1 MDETPV
7 RDRAAFLRA
16 YDESMLRWP
25 SGTEFTDLASDVGT
39 TRVYSCGP
47 GDGRPVL
54 LLAAYGATSA
64 EWNPLAHDLA
74 ADHRV
79 HAVDVPGD
87 PGRSIADGAPIAT
100 PADLRRWLGTVLTGL
115 GLESAHLVGH
125 SYGAWI
131 ALDLALGEPARVSAL
146 TLLDPTMCFA
156 PLLKGYIFRAT
167 PVMLK
172 PSGARRT
179 ALIRWE
185 TRGVPVNQEWLEL
198 TALGTDAFGLTS
210 TVPTK
215 IPGASA
221 FPALTAPTTVVLAGR
236 GRVNHART
244 VSRRAAARSTL
255 ISTHILA
262 DASHY
267 GLPMTH
273 PQQIADLVRAA
284 GATPPRPPAT

>member
-1 MDETPV
+1 MSGDRFTGP
-7 RDRAAFLRA
+7 RDRAAFLAA
-16 YDESMLRWP
+16 YDAAMLRWP
-25 SGTEFTDLASDVGT
+25 PGTGVTDLTSEFGT

-47 GDGRPVL
+47 AGAPPVV
-54 LLAAYGATSA
+54 LLAAYGATCA

-87 PGRSIADGAPIAT
+87 PGRSVADGAAIGSS
-100 PADLRRWLGTVLTGL
+100 ADLRRWLTSVLSGL
-115 GLESAHLVGH
+115 GLDAAHLVGH

-131 ALDLALGEPARVSAL
+131 SLDLALGEPERVSGL

-156 PLLKGYIFRAT
+156 PMLKGYIFRAT
-167 PVMLK
+167 PVMLR
-172 PSGARRT
+172 PSGDRRT

-185 TRGVPVNQEWLEL
+185 TRGVSLNEDWLAL

-215 IPGASA
+215 IPPASA
-221 FPALTAPTTVVLAGR
+221 FDALTAPTTAVFAGR
-236 GRVNHART
+236 GRVIHART
-244 VSRRAAARSTL
+244 AARRAAARSTL
-255 ISTHILA
+255 INTHILA

-273 PQQIADLVRAA
+273 PQRVAEFVR
-284 GATPPRPPAT
+284 GA

>member
-1 MDETPV
+1 MTAP
-7 RDRAAFLRA
+7 RDRAAFLAA
-16 YDESMLRWP
+16 YDEAMLRWP
-25 SGTEFTDLASDVGT
+25 PGTDFADLTGEFGT

-47 GDGRPVL
+47 ADGPPLV

-79 HAVDVPGD
+79 YAVDVPGD
-87 PGRSIADGAPIAT
+87 PGRSVADG
-100 PADLRRWLGTVLTGL
+100 PAIESPAQLRRWLASVLSGL
-115 GLESAHLVGH
+115 GLDAAHLVGH

-131 ALDLALGEPARVSAL
+131 ALDFALGEPARVSGL

-156 PLLKGYIFRAT
+156 PLLKGFIFRAT
-167 PVMLK
+167 PTMMR
-172 PSGARRT
+172 PSGERRT
-179 ALIRWE
+179 RLIQWE
-185 TRGVPVNQEWLEL
+185 MRGVPLNEGWLAL

-215 IPGASA
+215 IPPAASYE
-221 FPALTAPTTVVLAGR
+221 ALTAPTTVVLAGR
-236 GRVNHART
+236 GRVNHAKA
-244 VSRRAAARSTL
+244 VARRAAARSTL

-273 PQQIADLVRAA
+273 PQQIAAFVRNA
-284 GATPPRPPAT
+284 

>member
-1 MDETPV
+1 MSGS
-7 RDRAAFLRA
+7 RDLAAFRAA
-16 YDESMLRWP
+16 YDAAMLRWP
-25 SGTEFTDLASDVGT
+25 AGTAVTDLTSEFGT
-39 TRVYSCGP
+39 TRVYSAGP
-47 GDGRPVL
+47 VAGRPVV

-64 EWNPLAHDLA
+64 EWNALAHDLV

-87 PGRSIADGAPIAT
+87 PGGSVAGTAVIDT
-100 PADLRRWLGTVLTGL
+100 PAQLRRWLASVLSGL
-115 GLESAHLVGH
+115 ALDAAHLVGH

-131 ALDLALGEPARVSAL
+131 ALDFALGEPARVSGL

-156 PLLKGYIFRAT
+156 PLLKGFIFRAT
-167 PVMLK
+167 PTMMR
-172 PSGARRT
+172 PSGERRT
-179 ALIRWE
+179 RLIQWE
-185 TRGVPVNQEWLEL
+185 MRGVPLNEGWLAL

-215 IPGASA
+215 IPPAASYE
-221 FPALTAPTTVVLAGR
+221 ALTAPTTVVLAGR
-236 GRVNHART
+236 GRVNHAKT
-244 VSRRAAARSTL
+244 VARRAAARSTL

-273 PQQIADLVRAA
+273 PQQIAAFVRNA
-284 GATPPRPPAT
+284 

>member
-1 MDETPV
+1 MARPQP
-7 RDRAAFLRA
+7 RDRETFLRT
-16 YDESMLRWP
+16 YDEAMRRWP
-25 SGTEFTDLASDVGT
+25 AGTEFTDLVSEFGT

-47 GDGRPVL
+47 AAGAPVV

-64 EWNPLAHDLA
+64 EWNALAHDLA
-74 ADHRV
+74 ATRRV

-87 PGRSIADGAPIAT
+87 PGRSVAEGTALAT
-100 PADLRRWLGTVLTGL
+100 PADLRRWLASVLDGL
-115 GLESAHLVGH
+115 GVPAARLVGH

-131 ALDLALGEPARVSAL
+131 ALDFALGEPARVSAL
-146 TLLDPTMCFA
+146 ILLDPTMCFT
-156 PLLKGYIFRAT
+156 PLLKGYILRAT
-167 PVMLK
+167 PVMMK

-185 TRGVPVNQEWLEL
+185 TRGVSLNDQWLEL

-215 IPGASA
+215 IPAASA
-221 FPALTAPTTVVLAGR
+221 FDSLQAPTTVVFAGR
-236 GRVNHART
+236 GRVLHART
-244 VSRRAAARSTL
+244 AARRAGARSTL
-255 ISTHILA
+255 ITTHTLA

-273 PQQIADLVRAA
+273 PQRIAELVRGA
-284 GATPPRPPAT
+284 G

>member
-1 MDETPV
+1 MTV
-7 RDRAAFLRA
+7 QRDRAAFLAA
-16 YDESMLRWP
+16 YDEAMLRWP
-25 SGTEFTDLASDVGT
+25 RGTGVTDLTSEFGT

-47 GDGRPVL
+47 ATGRPVV

-87 PGRSIADGAPIAT
+87 PGGSVAGTAAIDTSAE
-100 PADLRRWLGTVLTGL
+100 LRRWLASVLSGL
-115 GLESAHLVGH
+115 GLAAAHLVGH

-131 ALDLALGEPARVSAL
+131 ALDFALGEPTHVSGL

-167 PVMLK
+167 PVMMR
-172 PSGARRT
+172 PSGQRRT
-179 ALIRWE
+179 GLIRWE
-185 TRGVPVNQEWLEL
+185 TRGEPLNQDWLAL

-210 TVPTK
+210 TVPTR
-215 IPGASA
+215 IPPGSA
-221 FPALTAPTTVVLAGR
+221 FDALTAPTAAVFAGR

-244 VSRRAAARSTL
+244 AARRAAARSGL

-273 PQQIADLVRAA
+273 PQQIGEFVR
-284 GATPPRPPAT
+284 GATP

>member
-1 MDETPV
+1 MTAT
-7 RDRAAFLRA
+7 RDRAAFLAA
-16 YDESMLRWP
+16 YDEAMLRWP
-25 SGTEFTDLASDVGT
+25 AGTDVTDLTSEFGT

-47 GDGRPVL
+47 AAGPPVV

-64 EWNPLAHDLA
+64 QWNQLAHDLV

-87 PGRSIADGAPIAT
+87 PGRSVAGEAAIGS
-100 PADLRRWLGTVLTGL
+100 PAELRRWLGSVLAGL
-115 GLESAHLVGH
+115 QLDAAHLVGH

-131 ALDLALGEPARVSAL
+131 ALDFALGQPSHVTGL
-146 TLLDPTMCFA
+146 TLLDPTMCFT
-156 PLLKGYIFRAT
+156 PMLKGYIFRAT
-167 PVMLK
+167 PVMLR
-172 PSGARRT
+172 PSGDRRT
-179 ALIRWE
+179 GLVRWE
-185 TRGVPVNQEWLEL
+185 TRGVPLNEDWLAL

-215 IPGASA
+215 IPPGSA
-221 FPALTAPTTVVLAGR
+221 FDALTAPTTVVLAGR

-244 VSRRAAARSTL
+244 AARRAAARSTL
-255 ISTHILA
+255 ITTHILA

-273 PQQIADLVRAA
+273 PQQIAGFIRAA
-284 GATPPRPPAT
+284 GAGPVR

>member
-1 MDETPV
+1 MSGDPMTAP
-7 RDRAAFLRA
+7 RDRAAFLAA
-16 YDESMLRWP
+16 YEEAMLRWP
-25 SGTEFTDLASDVGT
+25 PGTAVTDLATEFGT

-47 GDGRPVL
+47 ATGRPVV

-87 PGRSIADGAPIAT
+87 PGGSVADGTPIET
-100 PADLRRWLGTVLTGL
+100 PERMRAWLAAVLGGL
-115 GLESAHLVGH
+115 GAPAAHLVGH

-131 ALDLALGEPARVSAL
+131 ALDFTLGEPTRVSGL

-167 PVMLK
+167 PVMMR
-172 PSGARRT
+172 PSGERRT
-179 ALIRWE
+179 GLIRWE
-185 TRGVPVNQEWLEL
+185 TRGVSLNEGWLAL

-215 IPGASA
+215 IPPGSA
-221 FPALTAPTTVVLAGR
+221 FDALTAPTAAVFAGR
-236 GRVNHART
+236 GRVNNARAAA
-244 VSRRAAARSTL
+244 RRAAARSPL
-255 ISTHILA
+255 ISTYILA

-273 PQQIADLVRAA
+273 PQQIATFVR
-284 GATPPRPPAT
+284 GG

>member
-1 MDETPV
+1 MTAP
-7 RDRAAFLRA
+7 RDRAAFLAA
-16 YDESMLRWP
+16 YDEAMLRWP
-25 SGTEFTDLASDVGT
+25 PGTDFADLTGEFGT

-47 GDGRPVL
+47 ADGPPLV

-79 HAVDVPGD
+79 YAVDVPGD
-87 PGRSIADGAPIAT
+87 PGRSVADG
-100 PADLRRWLGTVLTGL
+100 PAIESPAQLRRWLASVLSGL
-115 GLESAHLVGH
+115 GLDAAHLVGH

-131 ALDLALGEPARVSAL
+131 ALDFALGEPARVSGL

-156 PLLKGYIFRAT
+156 PLLKGFIFRAT
-167 PVMLK
+167 PTMMR
-172 PSGARRT
+172 PSGERRT
-179 ALIRWE
+179 RLIHWE
-185 TRGVPVNQEWLEL
+185 MRGVPLNEGWLAV

-215 IPGASA
+215 IPPASA
-221 FPALTAPTTVVLAGR
+221 FDTLAAPTTVVLAGR
-236 GRVNHART
+236 GRVNHAKT
-244 VSRRAAARSTL
+244 IARRAAVRSTL

-273 PQQIADLVRAA
+273 PQQIAALIRA
-284 GATPPRPPAT
+284 GG